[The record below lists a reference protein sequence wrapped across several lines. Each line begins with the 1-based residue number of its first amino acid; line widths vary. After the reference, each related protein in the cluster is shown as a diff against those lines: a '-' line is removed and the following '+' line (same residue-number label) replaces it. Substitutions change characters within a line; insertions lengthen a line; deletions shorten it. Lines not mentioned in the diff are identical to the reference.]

1 MRRKWDD
8 QSVAQ
13 LLQTFTGQTNGRAKC
28 VKLIYGSVQQNHGFC
43 YRIIILLSLLQIFGL
58 MCDWI
63 GHKAAESHLGLL
75 QQVGGC
81 SANSDTSGAVS
92 EPRLLLFPELK
103 LHGSTVWAAYAL
115 KTELL
120 AWTEKKLLLS
130 DFFTY
135 LSVYIF
141 IHFCTGLQSSVFFF
155 FVAFF

>member
-1 MRRKWDD
+1 
-8 QSVAQ
+8 
-13 LLQTFTGQTNGRAKC
+13 
-28 VKLIYGSVQQNHGFC
+28 
-43 YRIIILLSLLQIFGL
+43 

-130 DFFTY
+130 EFFTY

-141 IHFCTGLQSSVFFF
+141 INFCTGLQSSVIFFCF
-155 FVAFF
+155 FLIK